1 MVSNYKLLSI
11 DNTYNS
17 RGPTTKS
24 YPEATIQSLLYPSL
38 LIYIP
43 LPISPLTTFLLS
55 HDERVCLTCAEQR
68 RVAHS
73 RGGRAVWGWC
83 TAWGGHRRRCGQQL
97 FFSSPMHKQSLS
109 FSLPLHF
116 FLHFFSARTLFM
128 LGSMDMDT
136 CIDI

>member
-17 RGPTTKS
+17 RGLTTKS
-24 YPEATIQSLLYPSL
+24 YPEAAIQSLLYPSL

-73 RGGRAVWGWC
+73 RGGCTVWGWC
-83 TAWGGHRRRCGQQL
+83 TSWGGHRRRCGQQL
-97 FFSSPMHKQSLS
+97 FFSSPARVSAFLFCTHSLRARQHGYGYMYRYPTDT
-109 FSLPLHF
+109 LIHHF
-116 FLHFFSARTLFM
+116 LK
-128 LGSMDMDT
+128 
-136 CIDI
+136 